1 MPYRLGYAC
10 INNVL
15 RNQKIRANRR
25 AIKRTFHEKGLPYI
39 GELVAQNLK
48 DLHTILEW
56 NHKHNIRV
64 FRMSSDITPWGSEYE
79 FTDLPNAT
87 EVMSLF
93 HKAGQYALDHD
104 IRLSFH
110 PGQFCVLASPKEQV
124 VLNAIS
130 DLELHGRLM
139 DALLQPRSH
148 LAKINIHLGGAYG
161 DKQKAAHTFCQ
172 NFPRLS
178 DAVKTRLTVEN
189 DDRQNLF
196 STKEL
201 YDYVY
206 SNTGIPIVFD
216 FHHHAIHPD
225 GLSEQDG
232 LALAFKTWQVR
243 PCTHYSE
250 SRQIERGPK
259 ALLRAHSN
267 LIYSKIQDHG
277 FDFDCVVEAKGKEQ
291 AVLLH
296 RRKHGNEMKQK
307 QSTPVQ
313 TSAVAS

>member
-10 INNVL
+10 INATL
-15 RNQKIRANRR
+15 RKNHKIRANRR
-25 AIKRTFHEKGLPYI
+25 AIKKTYEEKGLPHI
-39 GELVAQNLK
+39 GDLVAQNLN
-48 DLHTILEW
+48 DLYKILQW
-56 NHKHNIRV
+56 NVENKIRV
-64 FRMSSDITPWGSEYE
+64 FRLSSDLTPWGSEYE

-87 EVMSLF
+87 EVMALF
-93 HKAGQYALDHD
+93 KKAGQYALDHD

-110 PGQFCVLASPKEQV
+110 PGQFCVLASPKEHV

-161 DKQKAAHTFCQ
+161 DKQQAAKTFCQ
-172 NFPRLS
+172 NFTRLS
-178 DAVKTRLTVEN
+178 DAVKSRLTVEN
-189 DDRQNLF
+189 DDRTNLF

-206 SNTGIPIVFD
+206 TNTGIPIVFD

-225 GLSEQDG
+225 GLSERDG

-250 SRQIERGPK
+250 SKQLERPT
-259 ALLRAHSN
+259 AILRAHST
-267 LIYSKIQDHG
+267 LVYSKIPDHG

-296 RRKHGNEMKQK
+296 RRKHGNEMQQK
-307 QSTPVQ
+307 PSTAVQ
-313 TSAVAS
+313 KPAVSN

>member
-10 INNVL
+10 QNMAL
-15 RNQKIRANRR
+15 KNQKVRANRR
-25 AIKRTFHEKGLPYI
+25 AIKRTFEEKGLAYI

-48 DLHTILEW
+48 DLYTILEW
-56 NHKHNIRV
+56 NHKHDIRV
-64 FRMSSDITPWGSEYE
+64 FRLSSDLTPWGSEYE

-87 EVMSLF
+87 EVMALF
-93 HKAGQYALDHD
+93 KKCGQYALDHD

-110 PGQFCVLASPKEQV
+110 PGQFCVLASPKESV

-161 DKQKAAHTFCQ
+161 DKQQAAKTFCQ
-172 NFPRLS
+172 NFTRLS
-178 DAVKTRLTVEN
+178 DAVKSRLTVEN
-189 DDRQNLF
+189 DDRTNLF

-206 SNTGIPIVFD
+206 TNTGIPIVFD

-225 GLSEQDG
+225 GLSERDG

-250 SRQIERGPK
+250 SKQLERPT
-259 ALLRAHSN
+259 AILRAHST
-267 LIYSKIQDHG
+267 LVYSKIPDYG

-307 QSTPVQ
+307 QST
-313 TSAVAS
+313 AV

>member
-10 INNVL
+10 QNMVLKKQNV
-15 RNQKIRANRR
+15 RANRR
-25 AIKRTFHEKGLPYI
+25 AIKRTFEEKGLEYI

-56 NHKHNIRV
+56 NHKHDIRV
-64 FRMSSDITPWGSEYE
+64 FRLSSDLTPWGSEYE

-87 EVMSLF
+87 EVMALF
-93 HKAGQYALDHD
+93 KKAGQYALDHD

-110 PGQFCVLASPKEQV
+110 PGQFCVLASPKEHV

-161 DKQKAAHTFCQ
+161 DKQQAAKTFCK
-172 NFPRLS
+172 NFTRLS
-178 DAVKTRLTVEN
+178 DAVKSRLTVEN
-189 DDRQNLF
+189 DDRTNLF
-196 STKEL
+196 STQEL
-201 YDYVY
+201 YDYVFT
-206 SNTGIPIVFD
+206 NTGIPIVFD

-225 GLSEQDG
+225 GLSEQAG

-250 SRQIERGPK
+250 SKQVERPT
-259 ALLRAHSN
+259 AILRAHST
-267 LIYSKIQDHG
+267 LVYKQIPDYG

-296 RRKHGNEMKQK
+296 RRKYGNEMKNTF
-307 QSTPVQ
+307 QSTKQ
-313 TSAVAS
+313 TV

>member
-1 MPYRLGYAC
+1 MSYRLGYAC

-25 AIKRTFHEKGLPYI
+25 AIKRTFHEKGLSHI

-56 NHKHNIRV
+56 NHEHNIRV

-79 FTDLPNAT
+79 FDELPNGK
-87 EVMSLF
+87 EVMALF
-93 HKAGQYALDHD
+93 KKAGQYALDHD

-110 PGQFCVLASPKEQV
+110 PGQFCVLASPKEKV
-124 VLNAIS
+124 VLNAIR

-161 DKQKAAHTFCQ
+161 DKPAAAKTFNK

-178 DAVKTRLTVEN
+178 EAVRSRLTVEN
-189 DDRQNLF
+189 DDRVNLF
-196 STKEL
+196 STQEL

-206 SNTGIPIVFD
+206 SEIGVPIVFD
-216 FHHHAIHPD
+216 FHHHAIHPG
-225 GLSEQDG
+225 GLSEQEG
-232 LALAFKTWQVR
+232 LKLAFKTWNVR

-250 SRQIERGPK
+250 SRQVERGPK

-267 LIYSKIQDHG
+267 LIYSKIPDHG
-277 FDFDCVVEAKGKEQ
+277 LDFDCVVEAKAKEQ

-296 RRKHGNEMKQK
+296 RRKFGKEL
-307 QSTPVQ
+307 
-313 TSAVAS
+313 

>member
-10 INNVL
+10 QNMAL
-15 RNQKIRANRR
+15 KNQKVRANRR
-25 AIKRTFHEKGLPYI
+25 AIKRTFEEKGLEYI

-56 NHKHNIRV
+56 NHKHDIRV
-64 FRMSSDITPWGSEYE
+64 FRLSSDLTPWGSEYE

-87 EVMSLF
+87 EVMALF
-93 HKAGQYALDHD
+93 KKAGQYALDHD

-110 PGQFCVLASPKEQV
+110 PGQFCVLASPKEHV

-161 DKQKAAHTFCQ
+161 DKQQAAKTFCK
-172 NFPRLS
+172 NFTRLS
-178 DAVKTRLTVEN
+178 DAVKSRLTVEN
-189 DDRQNLF
+189 DDRTNLF

-206 SNTGIPIVFD
+206 TNTGIPIVFD

-225 GLSEQDG
+225 GLSERDG

-250 SRQIERGPK
+250 SKQLERPT
-259 ALLRAHSN
+259 AILRAHST
-267 LIYSKIQDHG
+267 LVYSKIPDHG

-307 QSTPVQ
+307 QST
-313 TSAVAS
+313 AV

>member
-10 INNVL
+10 QNMAL
-15 RNQKIRANRR
+15 KNQKVRANRR
-25 AIKRTFHEKGLPYI
+25 AIKRTFEEKGLEYI

-56 NHKHNIRV
+56 NHKHDIRV
-64 FRMSSDITPWGSEYE
+64 FRLSSDLTPWGSEYE

-87 EVMSLF
+87 EVMALF
-93 HKAGQYALDHD
+93 KKAGQYALDHD

-110 PGQFCVLASPKEQV
+110 PGQFCVLASPKEHV

-161 DKQKAAHTFCQ
+161 DKQQAAKTFCK
-172 NFPRLS
+172 NFTRLS
-178 DAVKTRLTVEN
+178 DAVKSRLTVEN
-189 DDRQNLF
+189 DDRTNLF

-206 SNTGIPIVFD
+206 TNTGIPIVFD

-225 GLSEQDG
+225 GLSERDG

-250 SRQIERGPK
+250 SKQLERPT
-259 ALLRAHSN
+259 AILRAHST
-267 LIYSKIQDHG
+267 LVYSKIPDHG

-296 RRKHGNEMKQK
+296 RRKHGNEMQQK
-307 QSTPVQ
+307 PSTAVQ
-313 TSAVAS
+313 KPAVSN

>member
-10 INNVL
+10 QNMAL
-15 RNQKIRANRR
+15 KNQKVRANRR
-25 AIKRTFHEKGLPYI
+25 AIKRTFEEKGLEYI

-56 NHKHNIRV
+56 NHKHDIRV
-64 FRMSSDITPWGSEYE
+64 FRLSSDLTPWGSEYE

-87 EVMSLF
+87 EVMALF
-93 HKAGQYALDHD
+93 KKAGQYALDHD

-110 PGQFCVLASPKEQV
+110 PGQFCVLASPKEPV

-161 DKQKAAHTFCQ
+161 DKQKAAQTFCK
-172 NFPRLS
+172 NFTRLS
-178 DAVKTRLTVEN
+178 DAVKSRLTVEN
-189 DDRQNLF
+189 DDRTNLF

-206 SNTGIPIVFD
+206 TNTGIPIVFD

-225 GLSEQDG
+225 GLSERDG

-250 SRQIERGPK
+250 SKQLERPT
-259 ALLRAHSN
+259 AILRAHST
-267 LIYSKIQDHG
+267 LVYSKIPDHG

-296 RRKHGNEMKQK
+296 RRKHGNEMQQK
-307 QSTPVQ
+307 PSTAVQ
-313 TSAVAS
+313 KPAVSN

>member
-10 INNVL
+10 QNMALKNQNV
-15 RNQKIRANRR
+15 RANRR
-25 AIKRTFHEKGLPYI
+25 AIKRTFEEKGLEYI

-48 DLHTILEW
+48 DLYTILEW
-56 NHKHNIRV
+56 NHNHDIRV
-64 FRMSSDITPWGSEYE
+64 FRLSSDLTPWGSEYE

-87 EVMSLF
+87 EVMALF
-93 HKAGQYALDHD
+93 KKAGQYALDHN

-110 PGQFCVLASPKEQV
+110 PGQFCVLASPKEHV

-161 DKQKAAHTFCQ
+161 DKQQAAKTFCK
-172 NFPRLS
+172 NFTRLS
-178 DAVKTRLTVEN
+178 DAVKSRLTVEN
-189 DDRQNLF
+189 DDRTNLF

-206 SNTGIPIVFD
+206 THTGIPIVFD

-225 GLSEQDG
+225 GLSERDG

-250 SRQIERGPK
+250 SKQLERPS
-259 ALLRAHSN
+259 AILRAHST
-267 LIYSKIQDHG
+267 LIYSQIQDHG

-296 RRKHGNEMKQK
+296 RRKYGSEMK
-307 QSTPVQ
+307 
-313 TSAVAS
+313 ASSSVVRASRS

>member
-10 INNVL
+10 QNMAL
-15 RNQKIRANRR
+15 KNQKVRANRR
-25 AIKRTFHEKGLPYI
+25 AIKRTFEEKGLAYI

-56 NHKHNIRV
+56 NHKHDIRV
-64 FRMSSDITPWGSEYE
+64 FRLSSDLTPWGSEYE

-87 EVMSLF
+87 EVMALF
-93 HKAGQYALDHD
+93 KKAGQYALDHD

-110 PGQFCVLASPKEQV
+110 PGQFCVLASPKEHV

-161 DKQKAAHTFCQ
+161 DKQQAAKTFCK
-172 NFPRLS
+172 NFTRLS
-178 DAVKTRLTVEN
+178 DAVKSRLTVEN
-189 DDRQNLF
+189 DDRTNLF

-201 YDYVY
+201 YDHVY
-206 SNTGIPIVFD
+206 THTGIPIVFD

-225 GLSEQDG
+225 GLSERDG

-250 SRQIERGPK
+250 SKQLERPT
-259 ALLRAHSN
+259 AILRAHST
-267 LIYSKIQDHG
+267 LVYSKIPDHG

-296 RRKHGNEMKQK
+296 RRKHGNEMQQK
-307 QSTPVQ
+307 PSTTVQ
-313 TSAVAS
+313 KPAVSN

>member
-10 INNVL
+10 QNMAL
-15 RNQKIRANRR
+15 KNQKVRANRR
-25 AIKRTFHEKGLPYI
+25 AIKRTFEEKGLEYI

-48 DLHTILEW
+48 DFHTILEW
-56 NHKHNIRV
+56 NHKHDIRV
-64 FRMSSDITPWGSEYE
+64 FRLSSDLTPWGSEYE

-87 EVMSLF
+87 EVMALF
-93 HKAGQYALDHD
+93 KKAGQYALDHD

-110 PGQFCVLASPKEQV
+110 PGQFCVLASPKEHV

-161 DKQKAAHTFCQ
+161 DKQQAAKTFCK
-172 NFPRLS
+172 NFTRLS
-178 DAVKTRLTVEN
+178 DAVKSRLTVEN
-189 DDRQNLF
+189 DDRTNLF

-206 SNTGIPIVFD
+206 TNTGIPIVFD

-225 GLSEQDG
+225 GLSERDG

-250 SRQIERGPK
+250 SKQLERPT
-259 ALLRAHSN
+259 AILRAHST
-267 LIYSKIQDHG
+267 LVYSKIPDHG

-296 RRKHGNEMKQK
+296 RRKHGNEMQQK
-307 QSTPVQ
+307 PSTAVQ
-313 TSAVAS
+313 TPAVSN